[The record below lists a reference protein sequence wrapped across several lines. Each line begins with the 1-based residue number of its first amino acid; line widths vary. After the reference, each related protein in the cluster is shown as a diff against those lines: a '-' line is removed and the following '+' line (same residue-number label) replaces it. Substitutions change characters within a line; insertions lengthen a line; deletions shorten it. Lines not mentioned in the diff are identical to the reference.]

1 VVPDLEGN
9 PVAEI
14 LLVEDDADVRVA
26 LRRALCARGH
36 EVRWCARGLDALALV
51 LDDEPTMVLLDLG
64 LPDVEGLDLVKM
76 VRAVSS
82 VPIIVCTA
90 RDDEAQ
96 IVRAL
101 DLGADDFVVKPF
113 STDHIDARIRAIA
126 RRHRGVEGTMVR
138 AGDLVIDLRR
148 RRVALDGGPLE
159 LRPREFDLLAYLAQR
174 PGEYVGKPEL
184 LREIWSLPVGASDK
198 TVDVHVSWLRRKL
211 GETASRPRYLHT
223 QRGVGVKLE
232 PPGNGR

>member
-1 VVPDLEGN
+1 
-9 PVAEI
+9 
-14 LLVEDDADVRVA
+14 
-26 LRRALCARGH
+26 
-36 EVRWCARGLDALALV
+36 
-51 LDDEPTMVLLDLG
+51 MVLLDLG

-113 STDHIDARIRAIA
+113 STDHIDARIRAIG
-126 RRHRGVEGTMVR
+126 RRHRGVEGTVVR
-138 AGDLVIDLRR
+138 VGDLMIDLRR
-148 RRVALDGGPLE
+148 RRVVLDGVPLE
-159 LRPREFDLLAYLAQR
+159 LRPREFDLLAYLAER

-184 LREIWSLPVGASDK
+184 LREIWAQPVGASDK

-232 PPGNGR
+232 PPAGP